1 MGHSK
6 IYNSDSEYVIANVM
20 DDVEN
25 VNVREY
31 LIDFHAKSIYPAI
44 EAMVLKEQNLDTICK
59 DPIAIMLAS
68 KKIAE
73 KEIARATSL
82 EIPENIKLLFQ
93 EELSKKEQI
102 SLLRGISIKPE
113 QLATIF
119 LYANDKGYKFSN
131 YRFED
136 TPKKYIG
143 ADLPSFIY
151 LCDENTIEHYGE
163 TSLTDGQMKEIITVS
178 QFVLARILN
187 NGKHWHCF
195 YQTRRGLLG
204 NEPGEYGNKSHIHYI
219 SDSFSISLKDV
230 IKGFKAGICPHSKV
244 HITLDESKE

>member
-1 MGHSK
+1 MGHSR
-6 IYNSDSEYVIANVM
+6 IYNNDSKYVIANIM

-25 VNVREY
+25 VNAREY

-44 EAMVLKEQNLDTICK
+44 EAMVLKDKNLDTIYK
-59 DPIAIMLAS
+59 DPITIMLAS
-68 KKIAE
+68 K
-73 KEIARATSL
+73 
-82 EIPENIKLLFQ
+82 
-93 EELSKKEQI
+93 ELSKKEQI

-113 QLATIF
+113 QLSTIF

-131 YRFED
+131 YRFAD

-163 TSLTDGQMKEIITVS
+163 TSLTDGQMKEIINVS

-187 NGKHWHCF
+187 NGEHWHCF
-195 YQTRRGLLG
+195 YQTRKGLLG

-219 SDSFSISLKDV
+219 SDSFSILLEDV

>member
-6 IYNSDSEYVIANVM
+6 IYNNDSKYVIANVM

-151 LCDENTIEHYGE
+151 LCDENTIEHYVE
-163 TSLTDGQMKEIITVS
+163 TSLTDGQ
-178 QFVLARILN
+178 
-187 NGKHWHCF
+187 
-195 YQTRRGLLG
+195 
-204 NEPGEYGNKSHIHYI
+204 
-219 SDSFSISLKDV
+219 
-230 IKGFKAGICPHSKV
+230 
-244 HITLDESKE
+244 

>member
-6 IYNSDSEYVIANVM
+6 IYNNDSKYVIANVM

-25 VNVREY
+25 VNAREY

-93 EELSKKEQI
+93 KEL
-102 SLLRGISIKPE
+102 
-113 QLATIF
+113 
-119 LYANDKGYKFSN
+119 SN

-187 NGKHWHCF
+187 NEKHWHCF

-204 NEPGEYGNKSHIHYI
+204 NEPGEYGSKSHIHYI
-219 SDSFSISLKDV
+219 SDSFGLSLEDV

-244 HITLDESKE
+244 HITFDESK